1 MEHLKPATRPDP
13 GHHSS
18 TRSSALAVGV
28 ATLLASWLFRQ
39 GLGFVTLAVTARL
52 LTPED
57 FGIIAYFLIATALLE
72 MFQRQIGMVLI
83 RLEDVTIGHLDTVFS
98 LQIIFG
104 ILAAILFWAS
114 QPLVALMGIPE
125 LTELMPVLSAMSLV
139 VAIKSPGFLLFERGL
154 RFGYAAGEETFS
166 RVVYASCAIILS
178 WYWRDY
184 WAIVVATFAGQAV
197 RGVWTFS
204 IAPMLPRLSLS
215 QWRDSLSFST
225 WSIGAQ
231 LAQFL
236 SSNAPQLIISA
247 TLGLADAGL
256 FRIGTRLVNVVTHQL
271 FTPILRVVFPGLA
284 DLTRKTD
291 QGREGF
297 RKINAGFLAILLPV
311 SIGFALVAEDVIRVG
326 LGYKWIA
333 AAQVVWVLAPL
344 YALNALQA
352 NVRSA
357 AYIAGSTPL
366 LFYRETIILVIVC
379 ALMVVGVQYGFTGAL
394 AAAGMS
400 NLVSLLAT
408 LILAKRFG
416 NGGFFEPLTIAW
428 RSFLSC
434 AVMAV
439 AVLATDLALRSGVHV
454 PRTLVIVLT
463 KVAVGMIVY
472 PATHISLWAM
482 AGRPEG
488 FETLVFSLLGRLRS
502 HLRRQRA

>member
-1 MEHLKPATRPDP
+1 M
-13 GHHSS
+13 
-18 TRSSALAVGV
+18 
-28 ATLLASWLFRQ
+28 LASGLFRQ

-83 RLEDVTIGHLDTVFS
+83 RLENVTFEHLDTVFS
-98 LQIIFG
+98 FQIIFG
-104 ILAAILFWAS
+104 IIAAIVFWAAR
-114 QPLVALMGIPE
+114 PLVDLMGIPA
-125 LTELMPVLSAMSLV
+125 LSELMPVLSAMSLV
-139 VAIKSPGFLLFERGL
+139 IAIKSPRFLLFERGL

-166 RVVYASCAIILS
+166 RIVYAMLAIILS

-184 WAIVVATFAGQAV
+184 WAIVVATFAGQAI

-215 QWRDSLSFST
+215 QWRESLSFSS

-236 SSNAPQLIISA
+236 SANAPQLIIGG

-271 FTPILRVVFPGLA
+271 FTPILRVVYPGLA
-284 DLTRKTD
+284 DLSRKTN
-291 QGREGF
+291 QSKEGF

-311 SIGFALVAEDVIRVG
+311 SVGFALVSQDVIRIG
-326 LGYKWIA
+326 LGFKWIA

-357 AYIAGSTPL
+357 VYIEGSTPL
-366 LFYRETIILVIVC
+366 LFYRNTILLVVVC
-379 ALMVVGVQYGFTGAL
+379 AVMWVGVQYGFNGAL
-394 AAAGMS
+394 IAAGVA
-400 NLVSLLAT
+400 NLAALFAT
-408 LILAKRFG
+408 LIIAKRFG
-416 NGGFFEPLTIAW
+416 DGGFFEPLTVGW

-434 AVMAV
+434 AAMTGAV
-439 AVLATDLALRSGVHV
+439 IATDFALHSGVHV

-463 KVAVGMIVY
+463 KIAVGMIVY
-472 PATHISLWAM
+472 PAVHIALWAM

-488 FETLVFSLLGRLRS
+488 FETLVFSLLARLRG